1 MPDRIIVA
9 PDSQLLCDVVLQVGG
24 IRSLAVNVRSVPLY
38 GLAAGSSELVICN
51 FPAAGITVADQ
62 LASAG
67 W

>member
-1 MPDRIIVA
+1 MLSCKFPY
-9 PDSQLLCDVVLQVGG
+9 LGG